1 MRQNKTVMSNVLWR
15 FLEKFGAEIVTF
27 VVGVILARLLEPKV
41 YGTIALVT
49 VFSTLLSVLVDSGF
63 GTALIQKKEVDDLD
77 YSTVFWF
84 NMVMSIV
91 VYLVLFF
98 LAPFIASYYEMPELK
113 LIVRIQ
119 CIQILI
125 SGLNNIQSSYVAKN
139 MMFKKF
145 FFSTLTGTI
154 GSAVVGVAIAYMGCA
169 VCARVGQTLSISLFN
184 ALVLFFTINWRPKF
198 MFSFERMKS
207 MFSFGWK
214 LLVSSMLNRAYNELR
229 QLIIGKM
236 YSTADLAY
244 YNRGRSYPNL
254 VVNQIITAIDSVLLS
269 AMSKEQKNRENIKNM
284 TRRSI
289 SVCTYVMFPM
299 MAGLAVCSEPLV
311 ALLLTEKWLP
321 AVPYMQIASIICA
334 FTPMQTANLNA
345 IKALGRSDLFLKLE
359 VIKKVYGLI
368 ILLLTFRISVMA
380 MAWSM
385 LVTTVLGLLVNSF
398 PNKKLLDYTFHDQ
411 IKDVFPSL
419 VMTLVMAV
427 VTYSIHF
434 LKLNDWLTLLIQVPL
449 GAGIYFGLSIMT
461 QNETFTFLFE
471 TVSGMLSKYKF
482 FKKKSEE

>member
-1 MRQNKTVMSNVLWR
+1 
-15 FLEKFGAEIVTF
+15 
-27 VVGVILARLLEPKV
+27 
-41 YGTIALVT
+41 
-49 VFSTLLSVLVDSGF
+49 
-63 GTALIQKKEVDDLD
+63 
-77 YSTVFWF
+77 
-84 NMVMSIV
+84 
-91 VYLVLFF
+91 
-98 LAPFIASYYEMPELK
+98 
-113 LIVRIQ
+113 
-119 CIQILI
+119 
-125 SGLNNIQSSYVAKN
+125 
-139 MMFKKF
+139 
-145 FFSTLTGTI
+145 
-154 GSAVVGVAIAYMGCA
+154 
-169 VCARVGQTLSISLFN
+169 
-184 ALVLFFTINWRPKF
+184 
-198 MFSFERMKS
+198 
-207 MFSFGWK
+207 
-214 LLVSSMLNRAYNELR
+214 
-229 QLIIGKM
+229 
-236 YSTADLAY
+236 
-244 YNRGRSYPNL
+244 
-254 VVNQIITAIDSVLLS
+254 
-269 AMSKEQKNRENIKNM
+269 MSKEQKNRENIKNM

-385 LVTTVLGLLVNSF
+385 LVTTVLSLLVNSF